1 MITIR
6 QAQEEDIAALCR
18 LFEKPADY
26 FARCL
31 AEQNEGRR
39 QVFIAALNDA
49 DSSFGMLNWMP
60 RYALYRRLG
69 IPEIQDLNTIP
80 AARGKGL
87 ASALIAHCED
97 ITREKGC
104 DTIGISVGLHSG
116 FGAAQRLYVRLGY
129 IPDGFGVT
137 YDRQPVTAGEFRP
150 LDDDLCLMM
159 VKALQ

>member
-6 QAQEEDIAALCR
+6 QAQEEDMAALCS

-31 AEQNEGRR
+31 AEQNEGKR
-39 QVFIAALNDA
+39 QIFIAAADGL
-49 DSSFGMLNWMP
+49 DSSFGVLNWAP
-60 RYALYRRLG
+60 RYALYKRLG
-69 IPEIQDLNTIP
+69 IPEIQDLNTIS
-80 AARGKGL
+80 AARGQGL

-97 ITREKGC
+97 LARKKSC
-104 DTIGISVGLHSG
+104 DTIGISVGLHSR
-116 FGAAQRLYVRLGY
+116 FGAAQRLYVKLGY
-129 IPDGFGVT
+129 VPDGFGVT

-150 LDDDLCLMM
+150 VDDDLCLMM